1 MAVGPHRFN
10 AGLGE
15 VANRFVACRT
25 AVWIV
30 NAGRAMEARPWKT
43 DLLTA
48 TILNRV
54 GSDMLAASSGDGPNW
69 EDL

>member
-15 VANRFVACRT
+15 VASLFVACRT

-30 NAGRAMEARPWKT
+30 NAGSAMDARPWKT
-43 DLLTA
+43 DRFTA

-54 GSDMLAASSGDGPNW
+54 GSDMLAASSGDGPS
-69 EDL
+69 